1 MNELENRILKMS
13 TKAKTAAPQDST
25 ADSGWG
31 WVVCVAAFTIQFVIA
46 GQITTGGI
54 VYTALMDEYNTKRGE
69 TGESKP
75 KERLLVQ
82 FSMRLRIRSETCPY
96 QILDRETVLCLHGDR
111 EAIIVVSGLLHRV
124 PRFLASQ

>member
-1 MNELENRILKMS
+1 MS

-82 FSMRLRIRSETCPY
+82 FR
-96 QILDRETVLCLHGDR
+96 
-111 EAIIVVSGLLHRV
+111 VVS
-124 PRFLASQ
+124 AW